1 MFIDFEQRRA
11 AKSDK
16 LASGDLSGD
25 LFVRSLALTIVRSFA
40 AITKEPGRTH
50 RAILWARESP
60 PSVSVRRQRHR
71 VYPRL
76 YRQDATIDP
85 ESLLPAFPI
94 SSIFYR
100 FCPFPSL
107 PPLRQHTH
115 PQQPDEIFPQSEL
128 TYGINAPTRLPIV
141 NTRTHRARCR
151 SYNTPIFLDLKPTA
165 AASFYAIVNGLPP
178 LCGPRPAPTL
188 GSGCSRFSLSGPDVY
203 GGRFEPSTTQVEL
216 FRGLWVEFFGNE
228 C

>member
-16 LASGDLSGD
+16 LASGDLSSD
-25 LFVRSLALTIVRSFA
+25 LFVRSLVLTIVRSFA

-107 PPLRQHTH
+107 PPFVSTPTPNSLTKYSHRASLHMGLTH
-115 PQQPDEIFPQSEL
+115 PLGFPLSTHAHTTL
-128 TYGINAPTRLPIV
+128 GAAPTIPQYSSI
-141 NTRTHRARCR
+141 
-151 SYNTPIFLDLKPTA
+151 
-165 AASFYAIVNGLPP
+165 
-178 LCGPRPAPTL
+178 
-188 GSGCSRFSLSGPDVY
+188 
-203 GGRFEPSTTQVEL
+203 
-216 FRGLWVEFFGNE
+216 
-228 C
+228 